1 MTDLPAHESSP
12 SLFAC
17 FVFDVRSAG
26 ENLSLKR
33 QGPVAMF
40 DEFCSLVSSES
51 PSGSTSINKL
61 SRLVELCW
69 RWYAHAVN

>member
-1 MTDLPAHESSP
+1 
-12 SLFAC
+12 
-17 FVFDVRSAG
+17 
-26 ENLSLKR
+26 
-33 QGPVAMF
+33 MF

-69 RWYAHAVN
+69 RWYAHAVDKIARARRLGATGIDDLGYLVQHGERAGTARAA